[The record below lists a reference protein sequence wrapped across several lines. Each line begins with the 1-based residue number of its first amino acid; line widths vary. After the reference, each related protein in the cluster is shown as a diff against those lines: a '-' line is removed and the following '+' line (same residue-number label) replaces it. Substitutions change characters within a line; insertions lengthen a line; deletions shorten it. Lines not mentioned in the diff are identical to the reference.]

1 MRLFRKKKQEI
12 TKQEIATE
20 IETLKRPD
28 DESYHIGP
36 VFAPLPPSL
45 NIVTEYVD
53 NDPAYRELRL
63 SLSLSDW
70 RRLESQPFYS
80 QLKQWVCSLENSDI
94 PESSFRLGEEEG
106 LSGTVLYRT

>member
-1 MRLFRKKKQEI
+1 MWLFRKKKQKI
-12 TKQEIATE
+12 TTA
-20 IETLKRPD
+20 IETLKQPN
-28 DESYHIGP
+28 DENYHVGP

-45 NIVTEYVD
+45 NIVTEYAD
-53 NDPAYRELRL
+53 NDLVCRELRL

-70 RRLESQPFYS
+70 KRLENEPFYS

-106 LSGTVLYRT
+106 LSETALYRT